1 MFRTVP
7 AVHAGAEARASA
19 AAAAAVVAG
28 YLPYLLPKTMRNL
41 RERCKKAL
49 GKMAVVVSSDNP
61 YKNVLVDRN
70 ENRLVVV
77 QTCQCS
83 L

>member
-19 AAAAAVVAG
+19 AAAVAG
-28 YLPYLLPKTMRNL
+28 YLPYFLPKTMRNL

-61 YKNVLVDRN
+61 YKNVLVGRN
-70 ENRLVVV
+70 ENFEGG
-77 QTCQCS
+77 
-83 L
+83 

>member
-7 AVHAGAEARASA
+7 AVHAGSEARASA
-19 AAAAAVVAG
+19 AAAAAG

-61 YKNVLVDRN
+61 YKNVQVDRN